1 MATHSHSVTVFKTS
15 PIELSWNDCVMEIS
29 IIIPLTCVKTNH
41 KYKCLRCYSARHY
54 YSHIRLIE
62 SSVGLIGIYNSSKI
76 KRTWQR

>member
-1 MATHSHSVTVFKTS
+1 MVTHSHSVTVFKTS

-29 IIIPLTCVKTNH
+29 IIITLTCVKTNH
-41 KYKCLRCYSARHY
+41 TYKCLRCSSARHY
-54 YSHIRLIE
+54 YSHVRLIE